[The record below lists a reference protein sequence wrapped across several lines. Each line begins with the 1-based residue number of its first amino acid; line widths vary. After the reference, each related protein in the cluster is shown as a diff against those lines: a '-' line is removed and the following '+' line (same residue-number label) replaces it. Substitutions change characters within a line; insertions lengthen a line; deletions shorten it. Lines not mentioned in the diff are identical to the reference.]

1 MKETDRLL
9 FNKTV
14 FNRPDDSNKGTLG
27 SLLCICGSYGM
38 AGAAIM
44 LSVQQIF
51 LKAYI
56 IRLKKLQTV

>member
-9 FNKTV
+9 FNKAV

-44 LSVQQIF
+44 AGKAALNAESV
-51 LKAYI
+51 Y
-56 IRLKKLQTV
+56 